1 MSQDIQKV
9 IQDIANIHNISIG
22 RDDPILILHTIN
34 EMLLK
39 RAAEVQEN
47 QLKAFQEEIQLL
59 MKQLSEDSKDKAEK
73 IISAA
78 LNASRANIERATSDQ
93 IDSFNNQLTKTLDGS
108 MIEFKN
114 ILSNESAKGMQSAK
128 ISMIAS
134 IFALTGALIFALVTV
149 FY

>member
-9 IQDIANIHNISIG
+9 IQDIAKIHNISIG

-73 IISAA
+73 VISAA

-108 MIEFKN
+108 LIEFKT
-114 ILSNESAKGMQSAK
+114 ILSNESAKGMQLAK
-128 ISMIAS
+128 FSMIAS
-134 IFALTGALIFALVTV
+134 IFALAGAVIVALVTLL
-149 FY
+149 

>member
-9 IQDIANIHNISIG
+9 IQDIAKIHNISIG

-73 IISAA
+73 VISAA

-93 IDSFNNQLTKTLDGS
+93 IDSFNNQLTKTLNGS
-108 MIEFKN
+108 LIEFKT
-114 ILSNESAKGMQSAK
+114 ILSNESAKGMQLAK
-128 ISMIAS
+128 FSMIAS
-134 IFALTGALIFALVTV
+134 VFALASAVIVALVTLL
-149 FY
+149 

>member
-9 IQDIANIHNISIG
+9 IQDIAKIHNISIG

-73 IISAA
+73 VISAA

-108 MIEFKN
+108 LIEFKT
-114 ILSNESAKGMQSAK
+114 ILSNESAKGMQLAK
-128 ISMIAS
+128 FSMIAS
-134 IFALTGALIFALVTV
+134 IFALAGAVIVALVTV
-149 FY
+149 L

>member
-1 MSQDIQKV
+1 MSQEIEKV
-9 IQDIANIHNISIG
+9 IQDIAKIHNISIG

-39 RAAEVQEN
+39 RATEAQQN

-73 IISAA
+73 VISAA

-93 IDSFNNQLTKTLDGS
+93 IDSFNNQLTKTLNGS
-108 MIEFKN
+108 LIEFKT
-114 ILSNESAKGMQSAK
+114 ILSNESAKGMQLAK
-128 ISMIAS
+128 FSMIAS
-134 IFALTGALIFALVTV
+134 IFALASAVIVALLTLL
-149 FY
+149 

>member
-1 MSQDIQKV
+1 MSQEIEKV
-9 IQDIANIHNISIG
+9 IQDIAKIHNISIG

-73 IISAA
+73 VISAA

-108 MIEFKN
+108 LIEFKT
-114 ILSNESAKGMQSAK
+114 ILSNESAKGMQLAK
-128 ISMIAS
+128 FSMIAS
-134 IFALTGALIFALVTV
+134 IFALAGAVIVALVTV
-149 FY
+149 L

>member
-9 IQDIANIHNISIG
+9 IQDIAKIHNISIG

-73 IISAA
+73 VISAA

-108 MIEFKN
+108 LIEFKT
-114 ILSNESAKGMQSAK
+114 ILSNESAKGMQLAK
-128 ISMIAS
+128 LSMIAS
-134 IFALTGALIFALVTV
+134 IFALAGAVIVALVTV
-149 FY
+149 L

>member
-9 IQDIANIHNISIG
+9 IQDIAKIHNISIG

-73 IISAA
+73 VISAA

-108 MIEFKN
+108 LIEFKT
-114 ILSNESAKGMQSAK
+114 ILSNESAKGMQLAK

-134 IFALTGALIFALVTV
+134 IFTLAGAVIVALVTV
-149 FY
+149 L